1 MERLL
6 ERLAELIYFVA
17 VLFILWVII
26 DVIDWAHNP
35 HHSLNRAFYLIWNG
49 YRR

>member
-1 MERLL
+1 VERLL
-6 ERLAELIYFVA
+6 ERIADLLYFLAVIV
-17 VLFILWVII
+17 ILWVVV
-26 DVIDWAHNP
+26 DTIDWYHNP